1 MTKIQDSPFE
11 ERWPTLSKI
20 MPKMLVIGCI
30 WLAYQ
35 GVALV
40 LSNGGW
46 PLTIPFSQPTLESYQ
61 QYVTAEQQSQVIGRW
76 VLAPTMI
83 LGPLFIMRRSIF
95 RLVRKR
101 FKRTEEVE
109 KPE

>member
-11 ERWPTLSKI
+11 ERWPTLTKI

-46 PLTIPFSQPTLESYQ
+46 PLTIPFSQETVESYQ
-61 QYVTAEQQSQVIGRW
+61 KYVQQSQQMRHWVIG
-76 VLAPTMI
+76 PTMI
-83 LGPLFIMRRSIF
+83 IPAVFLMRRRIF
-95 RLVRKR
+95 RLVRKL